1 MNDGKNVLSLL
12 GLALRGGR
20 LAVGD
25 EAAAQ
30 SAQGGTARLLLT
42 ASDAGEKTLRR
53 ARFLS
58 DEGHCM
64 LLPLP
69 FAKTE
74 LGSALGRGTAAIV
87 AVTDLGLAAAVTEKL
102 ALLDPEAC
110 GDAPERMRLKLRRA
124 KERKEAPRKRPP
136 PKDHASQPEDGSQ
149 RERRAGYGKPRSA
162 KPDGRKFQGGKPDGR
177 RPDGKKFQGGKP
189 DGRKFQDGKP
199 DGRRPDGR
207 KFQGGKPDGGKFQ
220 GGKPDGRKFQGGK
233 PDGRR
238 PDGRK
243 FQGGKPDGRR
253 PDGGKSKSGRR
264 FQSGKPWRPG
274 PKGGGR

>member
-177 RPDGKKFQGGKP
+177 KPDGRKFQGGKP

-207 KFQGGKPDGGKFQ
+207 KFQGGK
-220 GGKPDGRKFQGGK
+220 
-233 PDGRR
+233 

>member
-102 ALLDPEAC
+102 ALLDPESC

-149 RERRAGYGKPRSA
+149 RERRASYGRPRS
-162 KPDGRKFQGGKPDGR
+162 D
-177 RPDGKKFQGGKP
+177 
-189 DGRKFQDGKP
+189 
-199 DGRRPDGR
+199 
-207 KFQGGKPDGGKFQ
+207 
-220 GGKPDGRKFQGGK
+220 KPDGRKFQGGK

-243 FQGGKPDGRR
+243 FQDGKPDGRKFQDGKPDGRKFQDGKPDGRRPDGKKSQGGKPDGRR

>member
-30 SAQGGTARLLLT
+30 SAQGSTARLLLT

-177 RPDGKKFQGGKP
+177 KFQGGKP

-199 DGRRPDGR
+199 DGRRPDGK
-207 KFQGGKPDGGKFQ
+207 KFQGGK
-220 GGKPDGRKFQGGK
+220 
-233 PDGRR
+233 